1 MTKDIFD
8 ENKRTEID
16 YQINLYTIKCLK
28 IMFLSIILMWLLN
41 FFHIFIV
48 NMELVS
54 KGFVVSCG
62 ILIVVL
68 IVAGKADLHHVWV
81 KYFLITSSVT
91 AITVLGITLTYH
103 TLLLSMVPL
112 LIATQ
117 YANKLTTMYTYVL
130 TLISTFLIVMC
141 GYYWGLCDANM
152 LLLTT
157 EPASSYVSMFDKG
170 IYLGEINSNPWYTL
184 IMYFVV
190 PRCALLSLALPVI
203 QSISR
208 NILNYE
214 KYAVD
219 MKKLS
224 ERDEMTGVY
233 NRNKYLSMIQ
243 NEYPKVEE
251 VAVIFCDVNNLK
263 VVNDNEGH
271 DKGDIL
277 IMNVA
282 QIILSLTDSN
292 KKAYR
297 IGGDEFV
304 LIVENPK
311 EGELER
317 LLEKWHELIELK
329 SKATSLDLSAA
340 IGYASGKGKDIEEIV
355 QRADEK
361 MYDDKSKQKKL
372 AKMHKKRL

>member
-1 MTKDIFD
+1 MTKDNFE

-16 YQINLYTIKCLK
+16 YRINLYTIRCLK
-28 IMFLSIILMWLLN
+28 IMLISVVIMWLLN
-41 FFHIFIV
+41 YFHIFIV
-48 NMELVS
+48 NMKLVS
-54 KGFVVSCG
+54 QGFGVSCS
-62 ILIVVL
+62 ILLVVL
-68 IVAGKADLHHVWV
+68 FIASKINLHHVWV
-81 KYFLITSSVT
+81 KYFLITST
-91 AITVLGITLTYH
+91 ILGITVLGITLTYH
-103 TLLLSMVPL
+103 TLLLSIIPL
-112 LIATQ
+112 LLATQ
-117 YANKLTTMYTYVL
+117 YADKWTTIYTYVL
-130 TLISTFLIVMC
+130 TLISTFLIVIC
-141 GYYWGLCDANM
+141 GYFWGLCDANM

-157 EPASSYVSMFDKG
+157 EPASSYVKLFDNG
-170 IYLGEINSNPWYTL
+170 VYLGETNSNPWYTL

-190 PRCALLSLALPVI
+190 PRCALLSLTLPVI

-233 NRNKYLSMIQ
+233 NRNKYLSMIE
-243 NEYPKVEE
+243 NEYPKVED
-251 VAVIFCDVNNLK
+251 VAVLFCDVNNLK
-263 VVNDNEGH
+263 EVNDNEGH

-277 IMNVA
+277 ITNVA

-329 SKATSLDLSAA
+329 SKAASLDLSAA

-361 MYDDKSKQKKL
+361 MYDNKSKQKKL
-372 AKMHKKRL
+372 AKMHKK

>member
-1 MTKDIFD
+1 MTKDNFD

-16 YQINLYTIKCLK
+16 YRINLYTIRCLK
-28 IMFLSIILMWLLN
+28 IMLISIVIRWLLN
-41 FFHIFIV
+41 YFHIFIV
-48 NMELVS
+48 NMKLVS
-54 KGFVVSCG
+54 QGFGVSCG
-62 ILIVVL
+62 ILLVVL
-68 IVAGKADLHHVWV
+68 FIASKINLHHVWV
-81 KYFLITSSVT
+81 KYFLITGT
-91 AITVLGITLTYH
+91 ILGITVLGITLTYH
-103 TLLLSMVPL
+103 TLLLSIIPL
-112 LIATQ
+112 LLATQ
-117 YANKLTTMYTYVL
+117 YADKWTTIYTYVL
-130 TLISTFLIVMC
+130 TLISTFLIVIC
-141 GYYWGLCDANM
+141 GYFWGLCDANM

-157 EPASSYVSMFDKG
+157 EPASSYVKLFDNG
-170 IYLGEINSNPWYTL
+170 VYLGETNSNPWYTL

-190 PRCALLSLALPVI
+190 PRCALLSLTLPVI

-233 NRNKYLSMIQ
+233 NRNKYLSMIE
-243 NEYPKVEE
+243 NEYPKVEN
-251 VAVIFCDVNNLK
+251 VAVLFCDVNNLK
-263 VVNDNEGH
+263 EVNDNEGH

-277 IMNVA
+277 ITNVA
-282 QIILSLTDSN
+282 QLILSLTDSN

-329 SKATSLDLSAA
+329 SKAASLDLSAA

-372 AKMHKKRL
+372 AKMHKK

>member
-1 MTKDIFD
+1 MTKDNFD

-16 YQINLYTIKCLK
+16 YRINLYTIRCLK
-28 IMFLSIILMWLLN
+28 IMLISIVIMWLLN
-41 FFHIFIV
+41 YFHIFIV
-48 NMELVS
+48 NMKLVS
-54 KGFVVSCG
+54 QGFGVSCG
-62 ILIVVL
+62 ILLVVL
-68 IVAGKADLHHVWV
+68 FIASKTDLHHVWV
-81 KYFLITSSVT
+81 KYFLITS
-91 AITVLGITLTYH
+91 AILGITVLGITLTYH
-103 TLLLSMVPL
+103 TLLLSIIPL
-112 LIATQ
+112 LLATQ
-117 YANKLTTMYTYVL
+117 YADKWTTIYTYVL
-130 TLISTFLIVMC
+130 TLISTFLIVIC
-141 GYYWGLCDANM
+141 GYFWGLCDANM

-157 EPASSYVSMFDKG
+157 EPASSYVKLFDNG
-170 IYLGEINSNPWYTL
+170 VYLGETNSNPWYTL

-190 PRCALLSLALPVI
+190 PRCALLSLTLPVI

-233 NRNKYLSMIQ
+233 NRNKYLSMIE
-243 NEYPKVEE
+243 NEYPKVED
-251 VAVIFCDVNNLK
+251 VAVLFCDVNNLK
-263 VVNDNEGH
+263 EVNDNEGH

-277 IMNVA
+277 ITNVA

-372 AKMHKKRL
+372 AKMHKK

>member
-1 MTKDIFD
+1 MTKDNFE

-16 YQINLYTIKCLK
+16 YRINLYTIRCLK
-28 IMFLSIILMWLLN
+28 IMLISVVIMWLLN
-41 FFHIFIV
+41 YFHIFIV
-48 NMELVS
+48 NMKLVS
-54 KGFVVSCG
+54 QGFGVSCG
-62 ILIVVL
+62 ILLVVL
-68 IVAGKADLHHVWV
+68 FIASKTDLHHVWV
-81 KYFLITSSVT
+81 KYFLITST
-91 AITVLGITLTYH
+91 ILGITVLGITLTYH
-103 TLLLSMVPL
+103 TLLLSIIPL
-112 LIATQ
+112 LLATQ
-117 YANKLTTMYTYVL
+117 YADKWTTIYTYVL
-130 TLISTFLIVMC
+130 TLISTFLIVIC
-141 GYYWGLCDANM
+141 GYFWGLCDANM

-157 EPASSYVSMFDKG
+157 EPASSYVKLFDNG
-170 IYLGEINSNPWYTL
+170 VYLGETNSNPWYTL

-190 PRCALLSLALPVI
+190 PRCALLSLTLPVI

-233 NRNKYLSMIQ
+233 NRNKYLSMIE
-243 NEYPKVEE
+243 NEYPKVED
-251 VAVIFCDVNNLK
+251 VAVLFCDVNNLK
-263 VVNDNEGH
+263 EVNDNEGH

-277 IMNVA
+277 ITNVA

-361 MYDDKSKQKKL
+361 MYDNKSKQKKL
-372 AKMHKKRL
+372 AKMHKK

>member
-1 MTKDIFD
+1 MTKDNFE

-16 YQINLYTIKCLK
+16 YRINLYTIRCLK
-28 IMFLSIILMWLLN
+28 IMLISVVIMWLLN
-41 FFHIFIV
+41 YFHIFIV
-48 NMELVS
+48 NMKLVS
-54 KGFVVSCG
+54 QGCGVSCG
-62 ILIVVL
+62 ILLVVL
-68 IVAGKADLHHVWV
+68 FIASKTDLHHVWV
-81 KYFLITSSVT
+81 KYFLITS
-91 AITVLGITLTYH
+91 AILGITVLGITLTYH
-103 TLLLSMVPL
+103 TLLLSIIPL
-112 LIATQ
+112 LLATQ
-117 YANKLTTMYTYVL
+117 YADKWTTIYTYVL
-130 TLISTFLIVMC
+130 TLISTFLIVIC
-141 GYYWGLCDANM
+141 GYFWGLCDANM

-157 EPASSYVSMFDKG
+157 EPASSYVKLFDNG
-170 IYLGEINSNPWYTL
+170 VYLGETNSNPWYTL

-190 PRCALLSLALPVI
+190 PRCALLSLTLPVI

-233 NRNKYLSMIQ
+233 NRNKYLSMIE
-243 NEYPKVEE
+243 NEYPKVED
-251 VAVIFCDVNNLK
+251 VAVLFCDVNNLK
-263 VVNDNEGH
+263 EVNDNEGH

-277 IMNVA
+277 ITNVA

-329 SKATSLDLSAA
+329 SKAASLDLSAA

-361 MYDDKSKQKKL
+361 MYDNKSKQKKL
-372 AKMHKKRL
+372 AKMHKK

>member
-1 MTKDIFD
+1 M
-8 ENKRTEID
+8 
-16 YQINLYTIKCLK
+16 
-28 IMFLSIILMWLLN
+28 
-41 FFHIFIV
+41 
-48 NMELVS
+48 
-54 KGFVVSCG
+54 
-62 ILIVVL
+62 
-68 IVAGKADLHHVWV
+68 
-81 KYFLITSSVT
+81 
-91 AITVLGITLTYH
+91 
-103 TLLLSMVPL
+103 
-112 LIATQ
+112 
-117 YANKLTTMYTYVL
+117 
-130 TLISTFLIVMC
+130 
-141 GYYWGLCDANM
+141 
-152 LLLTT
+152 
-157 EPASSYVSMFDKG
+157 
-170 IYLGEINSNPWYTL
+170 
-184 IMYFVV
+184 V
-190 PRCALLSLALPVI
+190 PRCALLSLTLPVI
-203 QSISR
+203 QGISH

-233 NRNKYLSMIQ
+233 NRNKYLSMIE
-243 NEYPKVEE
+243 NEYPKVED
-251 VAVIFCDVNNLK
+251 VAVLFCDVNNLK
-263 VVNDNEGH
+263 EVNDNEGH

-277 IMNVA
+277 ITNVA

-329 SKATSLDLSAA
+329 SKAASLDLSAA

-372 AKMHKKRL
+372 AKMHKK

>member
-1 MTKDIFD
+1 MTKDNFD

-16 YQINLYTIKCLK
+16 YRINLYTIRCLK
-28 IMFLSIILMWLLN
+28 IMLISVVIMWLLN
-41 FFHIFIV
+41 YFHIFIV
-48 NMELVS
+48 NMKLVS
-54 KGFVVSCG
+54 QGFGVSCG
-62 ILIVVL
+62 ILLVVL
-68 IVAGKADLHHVWV
+68 FIASKTDLHHVWV
-81 KYFLITSSVT
+81 KYFLITST
-91 AITVLGITLTYH
+91 ILGITVLGITLTYH
-103 TLLLSMVPL
+103 TLLLSIIPL
-112 LIATQ
+112 LLATQ
-117 YANKLTTMYTYVL
+117 YADKWTTIYTYVL
-130 TLISTFLIVMC
+130 TLISTFLIVIC
-141 GYYWGLCDANM
+141 GYFWGLCDANM

-157 EPASSYVSMFDKG
+157 EPASSYVKLFDNG
-170 IYLGEINSNPWYTL
+170 VYLGEINSNPWYTL

-190 PRCALLSLALPVI
+190 PRCALLSLTLPVI
-203 QSISR
+203 QSISH

-233 NRNKYLSMIQ
+233 NRNKYLSMIE
-243 NEYPKVEE
+243 NEYPKVED
-251 VAVIFCDVNNLK
+251 VAVLFCDVNNLK
-263 VVNDNEGH
+263 EVNDNEGH

-277 IMNVA
+277 ITNVA

-329 SKATSLDLSAA
+329 SKAASLDLSAA

-361 MYDDKSKQKKL
+361 MYDNKSKQKKL
-372 AKMHKKRL
+372 AKMHKK

>member
-1 MTKDIFD
+1 MTKDNFD

-16 YQINLYTIKCLK
+16 YRINLYTIRCLK
-28 IMFLSIILMWLLN
+28 IMLISVVIMWLLN
-41 FFHIFIV
+41 YFHIFIV
-48 NMELVS
+48 NMKLVS
-54 KGFVVSCG
+54 QGFGVSCG
-62 ILIVVL
+62 ILLVVL
-68 IVAGKADLHHVWV
+68 FIASKTDLHHVWV
-81 KYFLITSSVT
+81 KYFLITST
-91 AITVLGITLTYH
+91 ILGITVLGITLTYH
-103 TLLLSMVPL
+103 TLLLSIIPL
-112 LIATQ
+112 LLATQ
-117 YANKLTTMYTYVL
+117 YADKWTTIYTYVL
-130 TLISTFLIVMC
+130 TLISTFLIVIC
-141 GYYWGLCDANM
+141 GYFWGLCDANM

-157 EPASSYVSMFDKG
+157 EPASSYVKMFDNG
-170 IYLGEINSNPWYTL
+170 VYLGEINSNPWYTL

-190 PRCALLSLALPVI
+190 PRSALLSLALPVI

-208 NILNYE
+208 NIMNYE

-233 NRNKYLSMIQ
+233 NRNKYLSMIE
-243 NEYPKVEE
+243 NEYPKVED
-251 VAVIFCDVNNLK
+251 VAVLFCDVNNLK
-263 VVNDNEGH
+263 EVNDNEGH

-277 IMNVA
+277 ITNVA

-329 SKATSLDLSAA
+329 SKAASLDLSAA

-361 MYDDKSKQKKL
+361 MYDNKSKQKKL
-372 AKMHKKRL
+372 AKMHKK

>member
-1 MTKDIFD
+1 MTKDNFD

-16 YQINLYTIKCLK
+16 YRINLYTIRCLK
-28 IMFLSIILMWLLN
+28 IMLISVVIMWLLN
-41 FFHIFIV
+41 YFHIFIV
-48 NMELVS
+48 NMKLVS
-54 KGFVVSCG
+54 QGFGVSCG
-62 ILIVVL
+62 ILLVVL
-68 IVAGKADLHHVWV
+68 FIASKINLHHVWV
-81 KYFLITSSVT
+81 KYFLITST
-91 AITVLGITLTYH
+91 ILGITVLGITLTYH
-103 TLLLSMVPL
+103 TLLLSIIPL
-112 LIATQ
+112 LLATQ
-117 YANKLTTMYTYVL
+117 YADKWTTIYTYVL
-130 TLISTFLIVMC
+130 TLISTFLIVIC
-141 GYYWGLCDANM
+141 GYFWGLCDANM

-157 EPASSYVSMFDKG
+157 ESASAYVKMFDNG
-170 IYLGEINSNPWYTL
+170 VYLGEINSNPWYTL

-190 PRCALLSLALPVI
+190 PRCALLSLTLPVI
-203 QSISR
+203 QSISH

-233 NRNKYLSMIQ
+233 NRNKYLSMIE
-243 NEYPKVEE
+243 NEYPKVED
-251 VAVIFCDVNNLK
+251 VAVLFCDVNNLK
-263 VVNDNEGH
+263 EVNDNEGH

-277 IMNVA
+277 ITNVA

-329 SKATSLDLSAA
+329 SKAASLDLSAA

-372 AKMHKKRL
+372 AKMHKK

>member
-1 MTKDIFD
+1 MTKDNFD

-16 YQINLYTIKCLK
+16 YRINLYTIRCLK
-28 IMFLSIILMWLLN
+28 IMLISIVIMWLLN
-41 FFHIFIV
+41 YFHIFIV
-48 NMELVS
+48 NMKLVS
-54 KGFVVSCG
+54 QGFGVSCG
-62 ILIVVL
+62 ILLVVL
-68 IVAGKADLHHVWV
+68 FIASKINLHHVWV
-81 KYFLITSSVT
+81 KYFLITST
-91 AITVLGITLTYH
+91 ILGITVLGITLTYH
-103 TLLLSMVPL
+103 TLLLSIIPL
-112 LIATQ
+112 LLATQ
-117 YANKLTTMYTYVL
+117 YADNWTTIYTYVL
-130 TLISTFLIVMC
+130 TLISTFLIVIC
-141 GYYWGLCDANM
+141 GYFWGLCDANM

-157 EPASSYVSMFDKG
+157 EPASSYVKLFDNG
-170 IYLGEINSNPWYTL
+170 VYLGETNSNPWYTL

-190 PRCALLSLALPVI
+190 PRCALLSLTLPVI

-233 NRNKYLSMIQ
+233 NRNKYLSMIE
-243 NEYPKVEE
+243 NEYPKVED
-251 VAVIFCDVNNLK
+251 VAVLFCDVNNLK
-263 VVNDNEGH
+263 EVNDNEGH

-277 IMNVA
+277 ITNVA

-361 MYDDKSKQKKL
+361 MYDNKSKQKKL
-372 AKMHKKRL
+372 AKMHKK

>member
-1 MTKDIFD
+1 MTKDNFE

-16 YQINLYTIKCLK
+16 YRINLYTIRCLK
-28 IMFLSIILMWLLN
+28 IMLISVVIMWLLN
-41 FFHIFIV
+41 YFHIFIV
-48 NMELVS
+48 NMKLVS
-54 KGFVVSCG
+54 QGFGVSCG
-62 ILIVVL
+62 ILLVVL
-68 IVAGKADLHHVWV
+68 FIASKTDLHHVWV
-81 KYFLITSSVT
+81 KYFLITST
-91 AITVLGITLTYH
+91 ILGITVLGITLTYH
-103 TLLLSMVPL
+103 TLLLSIIPL
-112 LIATQ
+112 LLATQ
-117 YANKLTTMYTYVL
+117 YADKWTTIYTYVL
-130 TLISTFLIVMC
+130 TLISTFLIVIC
-141 GYYWGLCDANM
+141 GYFWGLCDANM

-157 EPASSYVSMFDKG
+157 EPASSYVKLFDNG
-170 IYLGEINSNPWYTL
+170 VYLGETNSNPWYTL

-190 PRCALLSLALPVI
+190 PRCALLSLTLPVI

-233 NRNKYLSMIQ
+233 NRNKYLSMIE
-243 NEYPKVEE
+243 NEYPKVED
-251 VAVIFCDVNNLK
+251 VAVLFCDVNNLK
-263 VVNDNEGH
+263 EVNDNEGH

-277 IMNVA
+277 ITNVA

-329 SKATSLDLSAA
+329 SKAASLDLSAA

-361 MYDDKSKQKKL
+361 MYDNKSKQKKL
-372 AKMHKKRL
+372 AKMHKK

>member
-1 MTKDIFD
+1 MTKDNFE

-16 YQINLYTIKCLK
+16 YRINLYTIRCLK
-28 IMFLSIILMWLLN
+28 IMLISVVIMWLLN
-41 FFHIFIV
+41 YFHIFIV
-48 NMELVS
+48 NMKLVS
-54 KGFVVSCG
+54 QGFGVSCG
-62 ILIVVL
+62 ILLVVL
-68 IVAGKADLHHVWV
+68 FIASKTDLHHVWV
-81 KYFLITSSVT
+81 KYFLITS
-91 AITVLGITLTYH
+91 AILGITVLGITLTYH
-103 TLLLSMVPL
+103 TLLLSIIPL
-112 LIATQ
+112 LLATQ
-117 YANKLTTMYTYVL
+117 YADKWTTIYTYVL
-130 TLISTFLIVMC
+130 TLISTFLIVIC
-141 GYYWGLCDANM
+141 GYFWGLCDANM

-157 EPASSYVSMFDKG
+157 EPASSYVKLFDNG
-170 IYLGEINSNPWYTL
+170 VYLGETNSNPWYTL

-190 PRCALLSLALPVI
+190 PRCALLSLTLPVI

-233 NRNKYLSMIQ
+233 NRNKYLSMIE
-243 NEYPKVEE
+243 NEYPKVED
-251 VAVIFCDVNNLK
+251 VAVLFCDVNNLK
-263 VVNDNEGH
+263 EVNDNEGH

-277 IMNVA
+277 ITNVA

-329 SKATSLDLSAA
+329 SKAASLDLSAA

-372 AKMHKKRL
+372 AKMHKK

>member
-8 ENKRTEID
+8 ENKRTGID
-16 YQINLYTIKCLK
+16 YQINIYTIKCLK
-28 IMFLSIILMWLLN
+28 IMFLSIILMWFLN
-41 FFHIFIV
+41 VVHIFIV
-48 NMELVS
+48 NMELVTS
-54 KGFVVSCG
+54 GFLVSCG
-62 ILIVVL
+62 VLALIIITSW
-68 IVAGKADLHHVWV
+68 IVDMHKKWV
-81 KYFLITSSVT
+81 KYFLITGT
-91 AITVLGITLTYH
+91 IITITVLGITLTYH
-103 TLLLSMVPL
+103 TLLLSMLPL

-117 YANKLTTMYTYVL
+117 YANKWTTMYTYVL
-130 TLISTFLIVMC
+130 TLISTFLIVMG
-141 GYYWGLCDANM
+141 GYFWGLCDANM

-157 EPASSYVSMFDKG
+157 EPASSYVKLFDNG
-170 IYLGEINSNPWYTL
+170 VYLGETNSNPWYTL

-190 PRCALLSLALPVI
+190 PRCALLSLTLPVI

-233 NRNKYLSMIQ
+233 NRNKYLSMIE
-243 NEYPKVEE
+243 NEYPKVEN
-251 VAVIFCDVNNLK
+251 VAVLFCDVNNLK
-263 VVNDNEGH
+263 EVNDNEGH

-277 IMNVA
+277 ITNVA

-329 SKATSLDLSAA
+329 SKAASLDLSAA

-372 AKMHKKRL
+372 AKMHKK

>member
-1 MTKDIFD
+1 MTKDNFE

-16 YQINLYTIKCLK
+16 YRINLYTIRCLK
-28 IMFLSIILMWLLN
+28 IMLISVVIMWLLN
-41 FFHIFIV
+41 YFHIFIV
-48 NMELVS
+48 NMKLVS
-54 KGFVVSCG
+54 QGFGVSCG
-62 ILIVVL
+62 ILLVVL
-68 IVAGKADLHHVWV
+68 FIASKTDLHHVWV
-81 KYFLITSSVT
+81 KYFLITS
-91 AITVLGITLTYH
+91 AILGITVLGITLTYH
-103 TLLLSMVPL
+103 TLLLSIIPL
-112 LIATQ
+112 LLATQ
-117 YANKLTTMYTYVL
+117 YADKWTTIYTYVL
-130 TLISTFLIVMC
+130 TLISTFLIVIC
-141 GYYWGLCDANM
+141 GYFWGLCDANM

-157 EPASSYVSMFDKG
+157 EPASSYVKLFDNG
-170 IYLGEINSNPWYTL
+170 VYLGETNSNPWYTL

-190 PRCALLSLALPVI
+190 PRCALLSLTLPVI

-233 NRNKYLSMIQ
+233 NRNKYLSMIE
-243 NEYPKVEE
+243 NEYPKVED
-251 VAVIFCDVNNLK
+251 VAVLFCDVNNLK
-263 VVNDNEGH
+263 EVNDNEGH

-277 IMNVA
+277 ITNVA

-329 SKATSLDLSAA
+329 SKAASLDLSAA

-361 MYDDKSKQKKL
+361 MYDNKSKQKKL
-372 AKMHKKRL
+372 AKMHKK

>member
-1 MTKDIFD
+1 MK
-8 ENKRTEID
+8 
-16 YQINLYTIKCLK
+16 
-28 IMFLSIILMWLLN
+28 
-41 FFHIFIV
+41 
-48 NMELVS
+48 LVS
-54 KGFVVSCG
+54 QGFGVSCG
-62 ILIVVL
+62 ILLVVL
-68 IVAGKADLHHVWV
+68 FIASKINLHHVWV
-81 KYFLITSSVT
+81 KYFLITST
-91 AITVLGITLTYH
+91 ILGITVLGITLTYH
-103 TLLLSMVPL
+103 TLLLSIIPL
-112 LIATQ
+112 LLATQ
-117 YANKLTTMYTYVL
+117 YADKWTTIYTYVL
-130 TLISTFLIVMC
+130 TLISTFLIVIC
-141 GYYWGLCDANM
+141 GYFWGLCDANM

-157 EPASSYVSMFDKG
+157 EPASAYVKMFDNG
-170 IYLGEINSNPWYTL
+170 VYLGEINSNPWYTL

-190 PRCALLSLALPVI
+190 PRSALLSLALPVI

-208 NILNYE
+208 NIMNYE

-233 NRNKYLSMIQ
+233 NRNKYLSMIE
-243 NEYPKVEE
+243 NEYPKVED
-251 VAVIFCDVNNLK
+251 VAVLFCDVNNLK
-263 VVNDNEGH
+263 EVNDNEGH

-277 IMNVA
+277 ITNVA

-292 KKAYR
+292 MKAYR

-329 SKATSLDLSAA
+329 SKAASLDLSAA

-361 MYDDKSKQKKL
+361 MYDDKIKQKKL
-372 AKMHKKRL
+372 AKMHKK

>member
-1 MTKDIFD
+1 MTKDNFD

-16 YQINLYTIKCLK
+16 YRINLYTIRCLK
-28 IMFLSIILMWLLN
+28 IMLISIVIMWLLN
-41 FFHIFIV
+41 YFHIFIV
-48 NMELVS
+48 NMKLVS
-54 KGFVVSCG
+54 QGFGVSCG
-62 ILIVVL
+62 ILL
-68 IVAGKADLHHVWV
+68 IVLFIASKINLHHVWV
-81 KYFLITSSVT
+81 KYFLITST
-91 AITVLGITLTYH
+91 ILGITVLGITLTYH
-103 TLLLSMVPL
+103 TLLLSIIPL
-112 LIATQ
+112 LLATQ
-117 YANKLTTMYTYVL
+117 YADNWTTIYTYVL
-130 TLISTFLIVMC
+130 TLISTFLIVIC
-141 GYYWGLCDANM
+141 GYFWGLCDANM

-157 EPASSYVSMFDKG
+157 EPASAYVKMFDNG
-170 IYLGEINSNPWYTL
+170 VYLGEINSNPWYTL

-190 PRCALLSLALPVI
+190 PRCALLSLTLPVI
-203 QSISR
+203 QSISH

-233 NRNKYLSMIQ
+233 NRNKYLSMIE
-243 NEYPKVEE
+243 NEYPKVEN
-251 VAVIFCDVNNLK
+251 VAVLFCDVNNLK
-263 VVNDNEGH
+263 EVNDNEGH

-277 IMNVA
+277 ITNVA

-329 SKATSLDLSAA
+329 SKAASLDLSAA

-372 AKMHKKRL
+372 AKMHKK

>member
-1 MTKDIFD
+1 MTKDNFE

-16 YQINLYTIKCLK
+16 YRINLYTIRCLK
-28 IMFLSIILMWLLN
+28 IMLISVVIMWLLN
-41 FFHIFIV
+41 YFHIFIV
-48 NMELVS
+48 NMKLVS
-54 KGFVVSCG
+54 QGFGVSCG
-62 ILIVVL
+62 ILLVVL
-68 IVAGKADLHHVWV
+68 FIASKTDLHHVWV
-81 KYFLITSSVT
+81 KYFLITS
-91 AITVLGITLTYH
+91 AILGITVLGITLTYH
-103 TLLLSMVPL
+103 TLLLSIIPL
-112 LIATQ
+112 LLATQ
-117 YANKLTTMYTYVL
+117 YADNWTTIYTYVL
-130 TLISTFLIVMC
+130 TLISTFLIVIC
-141 GYYWGLCDANM
+141 GYFWGLCDANM
-152 LLLTT
+152 LLITT
-157 EPASSYVSMFDKG
+157 EPASSYVKLFDNG
-170 IYLGEINSNPWYTL
+170 VYLGETNSNPWYTL

-190 PRCALLSLALPVI
+190 PRCALLSLTLPVI
-203 QSISR
+203 QSISH

-233 NRNKYLSMIQ
+233 NRNKYLSMIE
-243 NEYPKVEE
+243 NEYPKVED
-251 VAVIFCDVNNLK
+251 VAVLFCDVNNLK
-263 VVNDNEGH
+263 EVNDNEGH

-277 IMNVA
+277 ITNVA

-329 SKATSLDLSAA
+329 SKAASLDLSAA

-361 MYDDKSKQKKL
+361 MYDDKIKQKKL
-372 AKMHKKRL
+372 AKMHKK

>member
-1 MTKDIFD
+1 MTKDNFD

-16 YQINLYTIKCLK
+16 YRINLYTIRCLK
-28 IMFLSIILMWLLN
+28 IMLISIVIMWLLN
-41 FFHIFIV
+41 YFHIFIV
-48 NMELVS
+48 NMKLVS
-54 KGFVVSCG
+54 QGFGVSCG
-62 ILIVVL
+62 ILLVVL
-68 IVAGKADLHHVWV
+68 FIASKTDLHHVWV
-81 KYFLITSSVT
+81 KYFLITS
-91 AITVLGITLTYH
+91 AILGITVLGITLTYH
-103 TLLLSMVPL
+103 TLLLSIIPL
-112 LIATQ
+112 LSATQ
-117 YANKLTTMYTYVL
+117 YADKWTTIYTYVL
-130 TLISTFLIVMC
+130 TLISTFLIVIC
-141 GYYWGLCDANM
+141 GYFWGLCDANM

-157 EPASSYVSMFDKG
+157 EPASSYVKLFDNG
-170 IYLGEINSNPWYTL
+170 VYLGETNSNPWYTL

-190 PRCALLSLALPVI
+190 PRCALLSLTLPVI

-233 NRNKYLSMIQ
+233 NRNKYLSMIE
-243 NEYPKVEE
+243 NEYPKVED
-251 VAVIFCDVNNLK
+251 VAVLFCDVNNLK
-263 VVNDNEGH
+263 EVNDNEGH

-277 IMNVA
+277 ITNVA

-372 AKMHKKRL
+372 AKMHKK

>member
-1 MTKDIFD
+1 MTKDNFD

-16 YQINLYTIKCLK
+16 YRINLYTIRCLK
-28 IMFLSIILMWLLN
+28 IMLISVVIMWLLN
-41 FFHIFIV
+41 YFHIFIV
-48 NMELVS
+48 NMKLVS
-54 KGFVVSCG
+54 QGFGVSCG
-62 ILIVVL
+62 ILLVVL
-68 IVAGKADLHHVWV
+68 FIASKTDLHHVWV
-81 KYFLITSSVT
+81 KYFLITST
-91 AITVLGITLTYH
+91 ILGITVLGITLTYH
-103 TLLLSMVPL
+103 TLLLSIIPL
-112 LIATQ
+112 LLATQ
-117 YANKLTTMYTYVL
+117 YADKWTTIYTYVL
-130 TLISTFLIVMC
+130 TLISTFLIVIC
-141 GYYWGLCDANM
+141 GYFWGLCDANM

-157 EPASSYVSMFDKG
+157 EPASSYVKLFDNG
-170 IYLGEINSNPWYTL
+170 VYLGETNSNPWYTL

-190 PRCALLSLALPVI
+190 PRCALLSLTLPVI

-233 NRNKYLSMIQ
+233 NRNKYLSMIE
-243 NEYPKVEE
+243 NEYPKVED
-251 VAVIFCDVNNLK
+251 VAVLFCDVNNLK
-263 VVNDNEGH
+263 EVNDNEGH

-277 IMNVA
+277 ITNVA

-329 SKATSLDLSAA
+329 SKAASLDLSAA

-372 AKMHKKRL
+372 AKMHKK